1 MIGTAEASTHR
12 VAIRRG
18 FIAEDERLT
27 LLNFARRPTTA
38 WVRLAPGD
46 PWDART
52 IVPHLCPDQIAGL
65 MRDIRARIVAAI
77 EAHYGLTE
85 PLYPDVVNLT
95 RWRPGEFQAPH
106 ADRENMDGSPH
117 PFPWRD
123 YGCVL
128 YLNDDFEGGEVYFPL
143 HDLQPKITPGM
154 LAFFPGDLEHL
165 HGVKPVRDGV
175 RYTLSCFLTH
185 DASKKEWDYV

>member
-1 MIGTAEASTHR
+1 MLKTADAGAHRIGLKRNFIPEA
-12 VAIRRG
+12 
-18 FIAEDERLT
+18 ERLT
-27 LLNFARRPTTA
+27 LLNFARQPATA
-38 WVRLAPGD
+38 WIRLAPDD

-52 IVPHLCPDQIAGL
+52 IVPHACPDQIAGL
-65 MRDIRARIVAAI
+65 MRAVRPRIVQAI
-77 EAHYGLTE
+77 ADHYRLE
-85 PLYPDVVNLT
+85 QRLYPDMVNLT

-128 YLNDDFEGGEVYFPL
+128 YLNDDFEGGELYFPL
-143 HDLQPKITPGM
+143 QDLQPPITPGL
-154 LAFFPGDLEHL
+154 LAFFPGDLDHL
-165 HGVKPVRDGV
+165 HGVKPVTSGV

-185 DASKKEWDYV
+185 DVAQKEWDYP